1 MKHLNRKDD
10 FYSWVGNC
18 QHETGNYGEM
28 DKNGEGV
35 TRPVP
40 GEQTSLFTLIIRLPR
55 RKPMRWYT
63 KAPSL
68 NEAVKYAK
76 NRWPKAVVSLESK

>member
-1 MKHLNRKDD
+1 MTHLNRNDD
-10 FYSWVGNC
+10 FYSWQRMC
-18 QHETGNYGEM
+18 RHETGNYQYI
-28 DKNGEGV
+28 DKDGEGF
-35 TRPVP
+35 TRPAP